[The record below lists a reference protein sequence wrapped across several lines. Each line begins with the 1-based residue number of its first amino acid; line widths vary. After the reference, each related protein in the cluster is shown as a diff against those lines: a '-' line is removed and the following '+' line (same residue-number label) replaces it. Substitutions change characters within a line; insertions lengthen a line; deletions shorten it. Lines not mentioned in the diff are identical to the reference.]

1 MVHHGVVEQGGV
13 FLYTLTANH
22 HPYRWELF
30 RGSKKTESCYVVPNW
45 LAIIYIYIYA
55 YNYIN
60 QSANPGLGLHNPC
73 VYNWYTYYMC
83 ESIKQSPKLILSL
96 LSSKEV
102 SISINFL
109 KACTHPRPW
118 FIIFVPRLLAN
129 FGANDFDL
137 APSAI
142 KSRAKPTSLWLD
154 GFLQDQAIFPK
165 CLLSTILREFFMLSP
180 PKRQRITKTWRC
192 CWMHQRKATE
202 VQVQW

>member
-1 MVHHGVVEQGGV
+1 MELWSKEASFFTPSQQTIIRTVENCSEEV
-13 FLYTLTANH
+13 
-22 HPYRWELF
+22 
-30 RGSKKTESCYVVPNW
+30 KKQSRAMSCQTD
-45 LAIIYIYIYA
+45 LQSYIYIYA